1 MVKIAAVARALV
13 VILAIVT
20 AFSTN
25 PLLVPVLILLGG
37 VAAIG
42 NTPERNSKNYLITL
56 VLILGAKTLE
66 AIPTVGI
73 YLATIFAALGVAFV
87 GASIVSIAITLE
99 YRIMR
104 DWKR

>member
-1 MVKIAAVARALV
+1 MVKVTAVARVLV
-13 VILAIVT
+13 VILAILS
-20 AFSTN
+20 AFVTN
-25 PLLVPVLILLGG
+25 PILVPILILLGCIT
-37 VAAIG
+37 AIG

-87 GASIVSIAITLE
+87 GASIASIAITLE
-99 YRIMR
+99 YRILR
-104 DWKR
+104 DWKK